1 MDGDFDRYEAE
12 YLKRLAD
19 GKPVSAESYEQHRA
33 RLHEEHLNAAKNT
46 ASKADLDAWD
56 YAVLEMVRRFDMAGP
71 LKFGTVRTFEAIL
84 KLYCKGLIR
93 RLDRGPTFDELER
106 IHAFLDSAAYK
117 QYMKRLNRIITKEV
131 KERLGIIQ
139 EITGAKNQT
148 DLLDVTER
156 GKHALKAKRAEIA
169 VLYEKM
175 DGQYKKDRVNFYKSV
190 PSYEWALPVLVTMGF
205 AGPVM
210 GYMLA
215 SSDAQYAVLDPKTL
229 EFGDFGGGDFDA
241 GGFDPGGF

>member
-56 YAVLEMVRRFDMAGP
+56 YAVLEMVRHFDMAGP
-71 LKFGTVRTFEAIL
+71 LKFGTMRTFEAIL

-131 KERLGIIQ
+131 RERLGIIQ
-139 EITGAKNQT
+139 EITGAKNST
-148 DLLDVTER
+148 DLLDITKR
-156 GKHALKAKRAEIA
+156 GESTSSSPSAPRLRCFTKRWTGNTRRI
-169 VLYEKM
+169 
-175 DGQYKKDRVNFYKSV
+175 GQISTRAFHRTNGHCRC
-190 PSYEWALPVLVTMGF
+190 WLPWDL
-205 AGPVM
+205 
-210 GYMLA
+210 
-215 SSDAQYAVLDPKTL
+215 
-229 EFGDFGGGDFDA
+229 
-241 GGFDPGGF
+241 PGL